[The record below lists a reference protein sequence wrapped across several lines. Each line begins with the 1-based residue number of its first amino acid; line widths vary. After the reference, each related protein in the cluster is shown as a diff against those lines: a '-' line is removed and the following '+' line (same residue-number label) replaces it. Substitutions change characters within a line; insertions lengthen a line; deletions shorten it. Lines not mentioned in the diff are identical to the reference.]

1 MYACMMCNIYIYTH
15 AHIYIIHIYIMN
27 IYVFE
32 ENTCIYVFQYAYTLL
47 WTLNIYT
54 PSPNVMVVGG
64 GVLRDDQV
72 MMMYSS

>member
-1 MYACMMCNIYIYTH
+1 M
-15 AHIYIIHIYIMN
+15 HIHCYG
-27 IYVFE
+27 
-32 ENTCIYVFQYAYTLL
+32 
-47 WTLNIYT
+47 LNIYT